1 MLVPLLITI
10 SALVTSPGAASPS
23 IVTDRQQIVGEL
35 SPEDRVALVT
45 FDQSVQDY
53 MALHRRLARH
63 TPPLRVT
70 ADPVELRRAVDALG
84 EAIRVERSTAQTGE
98 IFTPAVA
105 NMFRRR
111 IDHGLWDLDVS
122 ELMAEMEED
131 SEVCVPRPVVNGRFP
146 WSSGNAMWPSVL
158 AVLPELPEELEYRF
172 VGADLVLIDIRANL
186 VVDILESALT
196 PGSQGSSE

>member
-10 SALVTSPGAASPS
+10 SALVTSPGAPSPS
-23 IVTDRQQIVGEL
+23 IVTDRQQIGGEI
-35 SPEDRVALVT
+35 SPEERVALLA
-45 FDQSVQDY
+45 FEQSVQDY
-53 MALHRRLARH
+53 MALHRRLARL

-70 ADPVELRRAVDALG
+70 ADPVELLGAVDALG
-84 EAIRVERSTAQTGE
+84 EAIRLERRTAQTGD
-98 IFTPAVA
+98 IFTPVVA
-105 NMFRRR
+105 NMFRQR
-111 IDHGLWDLDVS
+111 IDRALWDVDVT

-131 SEVCVPRPVVNGRFP
+131 SEPCVLRPVVNGRFP
-146 WSSGNAMWPSVL
+146 WNSGNAIWPSVL

-196 PGSQGSSE
+196 SNS